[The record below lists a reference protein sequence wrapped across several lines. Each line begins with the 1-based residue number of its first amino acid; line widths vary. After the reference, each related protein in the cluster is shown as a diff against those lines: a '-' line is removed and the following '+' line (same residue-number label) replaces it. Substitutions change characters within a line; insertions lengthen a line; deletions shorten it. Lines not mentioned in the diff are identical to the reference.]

1 MHPPVLATPE
11 RPALHP
17 LLQRQ
22 LRQHYGDSD
31 HVPEAL
37 RPFLASVDE
46 AYRAADEER
55 TLLEN
60 ALRTLSGEFVERQR
74 RLRESESAYRMLF
87 DSNPA
92 PMWLLDAES
101 LRFLAVN
108 DAAVLQYGYTREEFL
123 RMRASD
129 VLLPSGGPRA
139 LDALTEAAPGLRAWG
154 LSRHATK
161 LGDEIVVDVS
171 THDVRF
177 DGRPA
182 RLVLLFDV
190 TAARRSE
197 EALRESHALLSAIT
211 EGTVDGVFV
220 KTLDGRYLMVN
231 RAGAAMFGRSV
242 EEMVGRADADVLEV
256 SSAAEVAELDREVC
270 QSGETRTYE
279 TAATTTA
286 GDTRTILS
294 TRIPWRDTEG
304 RVIGIIGV
312 SRDLT
317 ERKQL
322 EERLRQAQK
331 MDAVGR
337 LAGGVAHDFNNLLT
351 GIKCNVALLLDAMD
365 GDDPRRDDVAEVEHA
380 ADRAAALTQQ
390 LLAFSRKQ
398 VLQPKVL
405 DLNALVADTGRLLKR
420 LVHENVQQLTVLD
433 PAAGRV
439 LADPG
444 QMEQVLVNLAV
455 NARDAMP
462 EGGVLRVRTRQV
474 YLDETFGAR
483 HATSA
488 FVPGQYVML
497 AVSDTGIGMD
507 RATLDRIFEP
517 FFTTKEQG
525 KGTGLGLATV
535 YGIVRQSGGHV
546 RVFSEPGV
554 GTTFEVYLPCVDA
567 APAHGAAEAP
577 ATPAAGTATVLL
589 VEDEPSIRGVAAR
602 VLERRG
608 YTVIAAAHGED
619 AITAARAH
627 PGNIDLLLTD
637 VVMPGMSGSALART
651 LAHERPGLRV
661 LYMSGYTDD
670 DIVHHGVLDSGTMFL
685 EKPFTPRILAQHVRD
700 ALDSAGEPTAP
711 AGADHG

>member
-1 MHPPVLATPE
+1 
-11 RPALHP
+11 
-17 LLQRQ
+17 
-22 LRQHYGDSD
+22 
-31 HVPEAL
+31 
-37 RPFLASVDE
+37 
-46 AYRAADEER
+46 
-55 TLLEN
+55 
-60 ALRTLSGEFVERQR
+60 
-74 RLRESESAYRMLF
+74 MLF

-92 PMWLLDAES
+92 PMWVLDPETF
-101 LRFLAVN
+101 RYLAVN
-108 DAAVLQYGYTREEFL
+108 EAAVRLYGYTREEFA
-123 RMRASD
+123 RMHAVD
-129 VLLPSGGPRA
+129 VLHPAQRDSMADAPFDRRVGLHSWGEWRHQKKSG
-139 LDALTEAAPGLRAWG
+139 E
-154 LSRHATK
+154 
-161 LGDEIVVDVS
+161 EIIVEIT
-171 THDVRF
+171 THDVSF
-177 DGRPA
+177 GGRQA
-182 RLVLLFDV
+182 WLVLGSDI

-197 EALRESHALLSAIT
+197 AALRESHSLLSAVI

-220 KTLDGRYLMVN
+220 KGLDGRYVMVN
-231 RAGAAMFGRSV
+231 RAGAAIFGRPV
-242 EEMVGRADADVLEV
+242 EEVIGRTDADMLEP
-256 SSAAEVAELDREVC
+256 SSAAEVVELDREVHE
-270 QSGETRTYE
+270 SGETRTYE
-279 TAATTTA
+279 SVATTVS

-304 RVIGIIGV
+304 RVKGIIGV

-365 GDDPRRDDVAEVEHA
+365 ADDPRRDDVAEVEHA

-420 LVHENVQQLTVLD
+420 LVHENVQQLTMLD

-474 YLDETFGAR
+474 HLDEAFGAR

-497 AVSDTGIGMD
+497 SVSDTGTGMD

-546 RVFSEPGV
+546 RVYSEPGV

-567 APAHGAAEAP
+567 ADPP
-577 ATPAAGTATVLL
+577 VTPAAGTETVLL

-608 YTVIAAAHGED
+608 YTVISAAHGED
-619 AITAARAH
+619 AISAARAH

-670 DIVHHGVLDSGTMFL
+670 DIVHHGVLDAGMMFL

-700 ALDSAGEPTAP
+700 ALDAAGESTTP
-711 AGADHG
+711 AGAERG